1 MRAIIPIGVNDSTT
15 GWVQKKSSRHALLW
29 NHPPSCRPI
38 V

>member
-1 MRAIIPIGVNDSTT
+1 MQAIIPISVNYSTT
-15 GWVQKKSSRHALLW
+15 GGVQKKLSRHARLW